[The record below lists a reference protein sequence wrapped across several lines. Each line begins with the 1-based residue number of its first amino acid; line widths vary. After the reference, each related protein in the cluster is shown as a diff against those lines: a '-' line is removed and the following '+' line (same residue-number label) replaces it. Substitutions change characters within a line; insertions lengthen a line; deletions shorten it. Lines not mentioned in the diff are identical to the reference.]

1 MTTSRDTEEPP
12 DPPPQTLIL
21 LDRVRQGDTAAVNG
35 LLERHRAAI
44 RRMIDQRL
52 DRVVRKRVDA
62 SDIVQDVL
70 VEANRRLGD
79 YLNNPTMPFQ
89 LWLRH
94 MARDRV
100 IDAHRRHRVADTRSL
115 DKEVSLDSPVD
126 ADHSQTNLA
135 QKIADTELT
144 PAAVATWHELEHRFA
159 KAVEKLDEIDR
170 QIVLL
175 RHFEHL
181 STGDV
186 AEVLGLTKPA
196 AGMRYMRAMRRLR
209 VLLADAN

>member
-1 MTTSRDTEEPP
+1 
-12 DPPPQTLIL
+12 
-21 LDRVRQGDTAAVNG
+21 
-35 LLERHRAAI
+35 
-44 RRMIDQRL
+44 
-52 DRVVRKRVDA
+52 
-62 SDIVQDVL
+62 
-70 VEANRRLGD
+70 
-79 YLNNPTMPFQ
+79 
-89 LWLRH
+89 
-94 MARDRV
+94 MAG
-100 IDAHRRHRVADTRSL
+100 TRSL

-144 PAAVATWHELEHRFA
+144 PAAVATWHELERRFA
-159 KAVEKLDEIDR
+159 EAVEKLEETDR

-181 STGDV
+181 STADV

-209 VLLADAN
+209 SLLDDAN

>member
-1 MTTSRDTEEPP
+1 M
-12 DPPPQTLIL
+12 
-21 LDRVRQGDTAAVNG
+21 
-35 LLERHRAAI
+35 
-44 RRMIDQRL
+44 
-52 DRVVRKRVDA
+52 
-62 SDIVQDVL
+62 
-70 VEANRRLGD
+70 
-79 YLNNPTMPFQ
+79 
-89 LWLRH
+89 
-94 MARDRV
+94 
-100 IDAHRRHRVADTRSL
+100 
-115 DKEVSLDSPVD
+115 D

-159 KAVEKLDEIDR
+159 NAVEKLDEIDR